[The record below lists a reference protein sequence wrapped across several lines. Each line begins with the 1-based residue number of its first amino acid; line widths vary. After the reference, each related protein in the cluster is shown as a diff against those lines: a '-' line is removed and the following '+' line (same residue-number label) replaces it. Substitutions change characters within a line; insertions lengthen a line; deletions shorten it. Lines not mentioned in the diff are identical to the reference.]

1 MTRPVAGRRPRA
13 AGRSTSS
20 RASDGLPPTEQP
32 HEPSSD
38 GYGQRAR
45 VPSDAGL
52 RFLDVAAR
60 RVRGRR
66 EDARTLLDSILRDA
80 RDLLGASRAAIM
92 LYDAEDQTVEILD
105 IGKPVFPGR
114 IVHIGEGVSGRVI
127 VSGRPLVV
135 EDYENWPGKISGEVE
150 GPPIVSAIAV
160 PLHSGTTPIG
170 ALTVHSTDPARR
182 FTMTDAHILELF
194 ADIAMLALSH
204 VSLYDEVRALNRRL
218 ERRVRE
224 RTRALERS
232 TDEIARKKEQLEEL
246 LAGIGHTQNEERG
259 RIAQDIHDG
268 VMQTLTG
275 AIYEL
280 KALETLDASDHHA
293 PGIRTV
299 RELLHQLETELRGV
313 IQDLRPAA
321 LEGAG
326 LAAAI
331 EAEANE
337 LRSRFGINCLV
348 KVSGRRRPL
357 PEPVEIAALRIVK
370 EALRNAHLH
379 AAAEAVGIEV
389 QYRRRDVQIVVRD
402 DGCGFDPVRTNDLR
416 PHLGITGMRR
426 RAEAIGGTFALHS
439 KPGNGTTIEASL
451 PVAVTR

>member
-1 MTRPVAGRRPRA
+1 MTASSATGRAGRT
-13 AGRSTSS
+13 AGPGV
-20 RASDGLPPTEQP
+20 ASDGPG
-32 HEPSSD
+32 SS
-38 GYGQRAR
+38 GERPAAAFGQRAR

-60 RVRGRR
+60 PVRRHH
-66 EDARTLLDSILRDA
+66 EDARSLLDSILRDA

-92 LYDAEDQTVEILD
+92 LYDAKDQTVEILD

-170 ALTVHSTDPARR
+170 ALTVHSTDPDRR

-218 ERRVRE
+218 ERRVHE
-224 RTRALERS
+224 RTLALERS
-232 TDEIARKKEQLEEL
+232 TEEIARKNEQLEEL
-246 LAGIGHTQNEERG
+246 LAGIGQTQNEERV

-280 KALETLDASDHHA
+280 KALETLDGTDHHA
-293 PGIRTV
+293 PGLRTV

-313 IQDLRPAA
+313 IQDLRPAE
-321 LEGAG
+321 LEGSG

-331 EAEANE
+331 EAEAGE
-337 LRSRFGINCLV
+337 LRTRFGLDCRV
-348 KVSGRRRPL
+348 KVVGRPKPL
-357 PEPVEIAALRIVK
+357 PEPVEVAALRIVK

-379 AAAEAVGIEV
+379 AAANAVSIEV
-389 QYRRRDVQIVVRD
+389 HYRRRDVQVVVRD
-402 DGCGFDPVRTNDLR
+402 DGSGFDPVRTNDAR

-426 RAEAIGGTFALHS
+426 RAEAIGGAFTLQS
-439 KPGNGTTIEASL
+439 KAGGGTTIVAQL
-451 PVAVTR
+451 PVGAAR